1 VHLNFDLAKP
11 LYLQIIDE
19 FKCAMARGEIL
30 PGDRIP
36 SIREMAEQ
44 IKVNPNTVQRA
55 YQEMERMQLTET
67 FRGQGVYVRNDPD
80 LLNRIRDEMARES
93 LEIFMGE
100 MIALGFKPPEILA
113 LVAKAQENTEK

>member
-11 LYLQIIDE
+11 IYLQIIDE
-19 FKCAMARGEIL
+19 FKRAMARGEIL

-55 YQEMERMQLTET
+55 YQEMERLHLTET
-67 FRGQGVYVRNDPD
+67 FRGLGVYVRNDPD
-80 LLNRIRDEMARES
+80 LLNRIRDEMAREA
-93 LEIFMGE
+93 LAIFMGE
-100 MIALGFKPPEILA
+100 MTALGFKPSEILA
-113 LVAKAQENTEK
+113 LVTNTQDNTEK